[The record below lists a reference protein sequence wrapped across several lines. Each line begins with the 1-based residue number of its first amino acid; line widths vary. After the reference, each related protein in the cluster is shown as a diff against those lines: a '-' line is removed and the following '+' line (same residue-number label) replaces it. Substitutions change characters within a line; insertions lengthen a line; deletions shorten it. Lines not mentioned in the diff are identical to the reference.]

1 MFGQRGLDA
10 SYETVR
16 RWLLKF
22 GSFLAADLSPTRFRV
37 PNSRGLDRRL
47 VKTEW
52 RAKTAHKP
60 SFREVAIP
68 EAMSSIGLL

>member
-1 MFGQRGLDA
+1 MLRPRGLDVFC
-10 SYETVR
+10 ETKR
-16 RWLLKF
+16 RWLPKF
-22 GSFLAADLSPTRFRV
+22 ESFPAADLSPTRFRV